1 MQEFSGEEFTKITFQ
16 PDLPKFNMEKLDN
29 DTIALLTRR
38 YTKGGADAVD
48 FITQTKIKIYTFNF
62 KDPSF

>member
-1 MQEFSGEEFTKITFQ
+1 MQDFSGEEYTKITFQ

-38 YTKGGADAVD
+38 YTNFHHKID
-48 FITQTKIKIYTFNF
+48 FKT
-62 KDPSF
+62 